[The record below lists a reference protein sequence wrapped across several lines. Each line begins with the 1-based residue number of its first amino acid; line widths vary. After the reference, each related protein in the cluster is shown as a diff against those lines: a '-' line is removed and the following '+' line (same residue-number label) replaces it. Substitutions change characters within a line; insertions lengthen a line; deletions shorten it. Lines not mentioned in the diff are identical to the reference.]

1 VDAKLLE
8 AHLEECD
15 SCRAVFADLREI
27 HAQWL
32 PARADDDRVAPNHLD
47 WRLRQSILKRAGKEG
62 AQFSEAAWLSPPAR
76 PLGAGSVPQF
86 MRLAAVIVLSV
97 ALGVL
102 IGTRHGER
110 KQISPV
116 LAQKGTEG
124 NRAEPGAKVFAL
136 QLNQERAAETM
147 LQNQLEIAQR
157 EKARLARQL
166 EEKEAS
172 LRASEQAG
180 VDGQNAVTDL
190 KQQLEAARARET
202 RIEAELEKVRG
213 TDEAVTMAQQQEIQ
227 ELNSKVAA
235 KSASLDREKEMLGAG
250 REIRDLIAARNLH
263 IIDVYDT
270 NSEGKTSRAFG
281 RVFYTEGKSLVFYA
295 YDLHTH
301 SANAAKFAF
310 YVWGK
315 RDGSPNNVK
324 SLGQMSKDDQA
335 QKRWALT
342 VTDPKILA
350 EIDSVFITLE
360 PAAADG
366 TKPSGKPLLSAYLG
380 SPANHP

>member
-1 VDAKLLE
+1 
-8 AHLEECD
+8 
-15 SCRAVFADLREI
+15 
-27 HAQWL
+27 
-32 PARADDDRVAPNHLD
+32 
-47 WRLRQSILKRAGKEG
+47 
-62 AQFSEAAWLSPPAR
+62 
-76 PLGAGSVPQF
+76 
-86 MRLAAVIVLSV
+86 
-97 ALGVL
+97 
-102 IGTRHGER
+102 
-110 KQISPV
+110 
-116 LAQKGTEG
+116 
-124 NRAEPGAKVFAL
+124 
-136 QLNQERAAETM
+136 
-147 LQNQLEIAQR
+147 
-157 EKARLARQL
+157 
-166 EEKEAS
+166 
-172 LRASEQAG
+172 
-180 VDGQNAVTDL
+180 VTDL